1 MFLSPQTKL
10 CPAFHCPVAAVYYR
24 QPSAF
29 GAYRAQQQSHSLL
42 SKPSRLRAFA
52 GAFLPFLLAAT
63 LHANSDLVGIAERE
77 ITLRQQ
83 NITQAREYMTRAQRA
98 LAEKNL
104 EAAYSDYLAA
114 VELLP
119 AGEAAKSER
128 AKALSA
134 FSSTG
139 VDYATSLIGRGEYGK
154 AEAVAKT
161 ILRPEFNPDYKPAIQ
176 LLARLEQ
183 PGFYNKTIT
192 PAFAEKRDEVGKL
205 LNEAQGFFATGRY
218 DLAMKRY
225 EQVLNLDPY
234 NTAARAGM
242 EQVNKQRSDYYG
254 EAYNETRSRM
264 LWLVDR
270 EWERPVRR
278 IRGASR
284 GTDTAALDTQES
296 SSSKEQIAKK
306 LNSIVIKNLDLS
318 GVTIREAVD
327 ELKRASREADTSE
340 TDPRLRG
347 VNIVLKLPPPS
358 LASPSDTSLPGDA
371 AEAGAPEFNPDAQ
384 ITMNLRNVP
393 LIEAVRYLTE
403 IAKLKYKIE
412 PFAVSI
418 VPVTE
423 NTDELFTKEY
433 RVSPSFIPATTGT
446 ESGSTPSPGLQAASG
461 SNARIKGGRDA
472 TAFLKDQG
480 IPFPDGAFAQY
491 VPAGSKLI
499 VRNTRANIDTIDLLV
514 EGDMGVPPTQVEI
527 ESKFVEIS
535 QNDLNELGFDWLLG
549 PFDIGSS
556 LEGSGGTRPGGLP
569 LNTTYYNN
577 FPFGNY
583 GQNPVTSG
591 NRNGVGTSVA
601 SAITANSL
609 DALLLNVP
617 QGTNVASPGVFGL
630 TGIFSGAQFQVVIRA
645 LSQQKGVDL
654 MSAPKVTTRS
664 GNKATIKIV
673 REFPYPSEFDPPQV
687 PQENNA
693 EVGGSDGGI
702 VMTGGM
708 VSPATPSAFEKRDVG
723 VSLEVEPQVGAD
735 NYTIDLSLSPEVV
748 EFDGFVNYG
757 SPIIGPRY
765 DPLLITAGNPSG
777 IGTFTITP
785 NVMNQPIFSVRKVTT
800 SVTIWDGQTVALGG
814 LIREDV
820 QKVNDKVPILGDIP
834 LAGRLFRSN
843 VDQTI
848 KRNLIVFVT
857 ARLMDAE
864 GKPLQQQDESEDMV
878 EPLGPPADLP
888 PPTVTTRSLGK

>member
-1 MFLSPQTKL
+1 MSVSLNTN
-10 CPAFHCPVAAVYYR
+10 
-24 QPSAF
+24 
-29 GAYRAQQQSHSLL
+29 QSWEWPPDETPRLL
-42 SKPSRLRAFA
+42 HKPSRLRAFA
-52 GAFLPFLLAAT
+52 GTSLLFFFAIS
-63 LHANSDLVGIAERE
+63 LQANSDLVGIADRE
-77 ITLRQQ
+77 ISRRQQ
-83 NITQAREYMTRAQRA
+83 NIEKSSDLVAKAQRA
-98 LAEKNL
+98 LADKNL
-104 EAAYSDYLAA
+104 EVAYADYLTA
-114 VELLP
+114 VQLLP

-128 AKALSA
+128 SSTVAA
-134 FSSTG
+134 FSSTA
-139 VDYATSLIGRGEYGK
+139 VDYATWLIGRGEYGK
-154 AEAVAKT
+154 AEDVAQT
-161 ILRPEFNPDYKPAIQ
+161 VLRPEINPTYRPAIQ
-176 LLARLEQ
+176 LLDRLEQ
-183 PGFYNKTIT
+183 PGYYNKTIT
-192 PAFAEKRDEVGKL
+192 PAFAERRDEVSKL
-205 LNEAQGFFATGRY
+205 LNEGQGFFASGRF

-234 NTAARAGM
+234 NIAARAGM
-242 EQVNKQRSDYYG
+242 EEVTKQRTDYYN
-254 EAYNETRSRM
+254 ESYNETRSRM

-270 EWERPVRR
+270 EWERPVRK

-284 GTDTAALDTQES
+284 GTDAASLVGTES
-296 SSSKEQIAKK
+296 ASAKDQIVRK
-306 LNSIVIKNLDLS
+306 LNNIVIKDLDLS

-327 ELKRASREADTSE
+327 ELKRKSREADTSE
-340 TDPRLRG
+340 ADPRLRG
-347 VNIVLKLPPPS
+347 VNIVLKLPSPNA
-358 LASPSDTSLPGDA
+358 ASPAETALPG
-371 AEAGAPEFNPDAQ
+371 EANDLTVPDVTEDTQ
-384 ITMNLRNVP
+384 ITMSLRNVP

-403 IAKLKYKIE
+403 IAKLKYKVE

-433 RVSPSFIPATTGT
+433 RVSPSFIPATTGS
-446 ESGSTPSPGLQAASG
+446 EGRDTPSAGAQASSG
-461 SNARIKGGRDA
+461 SNVRIKGGRDA

-480 IPFPDGAFAQY
+480 IPFPEGAFAQY
-491 VPAGSKLI
+491 IPSGSKLI
-499 VRNTRANIDTIDLLV
+499 VRNTRANIDTIDILV

-535 QNDLNELGFDWLLG
+535 QNNLNELGFDWLLG
-549 PFDIGSS
+549 PFAIG
-556 LEGSGGTRPGGLP
+556 GGVYGDGGTRAGGL
-569 LNTTYYNN
+569 TKGAEYYANY
-577 FPFGNY
+577 PFGTI
-583 GQNPVTSG
+583 GENPVTAG
-591 NRNGVGTSVA
+591 NRNGVGTSVT

-609 DALLLNVP
+609 DALLAKVP
-617 QGTNVASPGVFGL
+617 QGTNVATPAIFGLAGVF
-630 TGIFSGAQFQVVIRA
+630 TNPQFQVVIRA

-654 MSAPKVTTRS
+654 MSAPKVTTKS
-664 GNKATIKIV
+664 GNKATIKII
-673 REFPYPSEFDPPQV
+673 REFPYPSDFDPPQV
-687 PQENNA
+687 PEQNNQI
-693 EVGGSDGGI
+693 GGGDSGGI
-702 VMTGGM
+702 VMIGGM
-708 VSPATPSAFEKRDVG
+708 VSPATPTAFEKRDVG

-765 DPLLITAGNPSG
+765 DPLLITTGNPSG

-864 GKPLQQQDESEDMV
+864 GKPLIQTDEQEDTV
-878 EPLGPPADLP
+878 EPLGLPEDLP